1 LESLRILH
9 VYEIGPSFGRGC
21 IEGLGTTVMELSKKL
36 VEMGHEVA
44 FLTGQTSPRSPREED
59 VEGVHVVRTDA
70 LNLMA
75 ETWSPVNLRLGRQL
89 FFPFTILREKI
100 HFDIALG
107 HYYTSGLAAN
117 LSASRNGG
125 SSINVIHGAHYPVWD
140 LIEANPLKAEA
151 YRAGERFL
159 TTLLARLSTF
169 QVHTATYSMDLAR
182 EWGAPPEKLLTILN
196 GVDPKKFS
204 PTVKPIDEPQLP
216 IVFTAR
222 RLVKKNGLLVLLRA
236 MREVLSMREA
246 RLVIAGEGPEETG
259 LRRLVEDL
267 HLTEYVLFLGGVP
280 HDEIPRYMASAAAVV
295 VPSYIEASSLFVL
308 EAMAMEK
315 PVIASRVGGIP
326 EIVTNGQDGV
336 LVDPGDHQL
345 LAREIL
351 SLLSDESLCRS
362 LGGRA
367 RMKVLRNHTWD
378 LVAQRYLMVFRSA
391 LERSAS

>member
-1 LESLRILH
+1 MESLRILH
-9 VYEIGPSFGRGC
+9 VYEIGPGFGRGC

-59 VEGVHVVRTDA
+59 VEGVHMVRTDA

-89 FFPFTILREKI
+89 FFPFTTLGEKI
-100 HFDIALG
+100 HFDVALG

-140 LIEANPLKAEA
+140 VIEANPLKAEA

-159 TTLLARLSTF
+159 TTLLAKLSAF
-169 QVHTATYSMDLAR
+169 QVHTAGYSMDLAR
-182 EWGAPPEKLLTILN
+182 EWGAPPEKLVTILN
-196 GVDPKKFS
+196 GVDPEKFS
-204 PTVKPIDEPQLP
+204 PKAEPINDSEVP

-222 RLVKKNGLLVLLRA
+222 RLVRKNGLHVLLRA
-236 MREVLSMREA
+236 MREVLRVREA
-246 RLVIAGEGPEETG
+246 RLVIAGEGPEEAG

-267 HLTEYVLFLGGVP
+267 HLTEHVLFVGGVP
-280 HDEIPRYMASAAAVV
+280 HDKIPAYMASAAVVV

-315 PVIASRVGGIP
+315 PVIASHVGGIP
-326 EIVTNGQDGV
+326 EIVTSGKDGV
-336 LVDPGDHQL
+336 LVEPGDHHL
-345 LAREIL
+345 LARKIL
-351 SLLSDESLCRS
+351 SLLSDESLRTS
-362 LGGRA
+362 LGERA
-367 RMKVLRNHTWD
+367 RARVLENHTWNM
-378 LVAQRYLMVFRSA
+378 VADRYLSVFRSA
-391 LERSAS
+391 LERSTS